1 MSPEQGRKRYFLG
14 RQPILD
20 RNQEIIGYELL
31 FRAADHETAN
41 FTDHDVATASVITSA
56 LGGFGFRELLGDKLG
71 FININQEL
79 FYSDLLEVLPTDQ
92 TVLELLE
99 LIELDDRV
107 RERCLELKGM
117 GFQLSLD
124 DHLYAPEFSD
134 MYRIIDIVKLDIL
147 EIPTEELQPVINSL
161 REFPLRLLAEKV
173 ETADQYKT
181 CLAMGFDLFQGYFF
195 ERPEVLKRKCLETSQ
210 LEMLQLLDSLTKEA
224 DIDKIEEIFRQSTTL
239 AFHLLTL
246 VNSVNIGLR
255 EKIRSLRH
263 AITIL
268 GTEKLRRWVQLALFA
283 TADNR
288 GIKNPLLEMA
298 AVRGRFMECLIM
310 ERHQLPR
317 GADLVEAAFM
327 AGIFSLLDILFET
340 SMEAIVSG
348 LSLSDNI
355 SDALL
360 KREGELGMLL
370 SLAEMLE
377 QTNFGEVEELLDVS
391 GITIEVMIDA
401 QLSAYNWRAGDCV
414 A

>member
-1 MSPEQGRKRYFLG
+1 MG

-20 RNQEIIGYELL
+20 CNQEIVGYELL
-31 FRAADHETAN
+31 FRATDHESAD
-41 FTDHDVATASVITSA
+41 FIDHDVATASVITSA

-71 FININQEL
+71 FININLEL
-79 FYSDLLEVLPTDQ
+79 FYSELLEVLPSDQ

-99 LIELDDRV
+99 FIELDDRA
-107 RERCLELKGM
+107 RERCLELKEK
-117 GFQLSLD
+117 GFKLSLD
-124 DHLYAPEFSD
+124 DHLYSPEFAK

-147 EIPTEELQPVINSL
+147 EIPPEELRRVIISL
-161 REFPLRLLAEKV
+161 REFPVRLLAEKV
-173 ETADQYKT
+173 ETADQYDT
-181 CLAMGFDLFQGYFF
+181 CLVLGFELFQGYFF
-195 ERPEVLKRKCLETSQ
+195 ERPEVLKRKCLDTSQ
-210 LEMLQLLDSLTKEA
+210 LEMLQLLDSLTKEVN
-224 DIDKIEEIFRQSTTL
+224 IDTIEEIFRQSSTL

-246 VNSVNIGLR
+246 VNSVNTGLR

-268 GTEKLRRWVQLALFA
+268 GIDKLRRWVQLALFA
-283 TADNR
+283 TADRR
-288 GIKNPLLEMA
+288 GVNNPLLEMA

-327 AGIFSLLDILFET
+327 TGIFSLLDVLFES

-348 LSLSDNI
+348 LSLSDDI

-370 SLAEMLE
+370 SLAETLE

-391 GITIEVMIDA
+391 GFTIEEMTDA
-401 QLSAYNWRAGDCV
+401 QLSAYNWRAGITS
-414 A
+414 